1 MPASRMAVRLAQLP
15 HNVLV
20 ELAARLCV
28 SDDSARAAADAV
40 LAKHQPVPQWANEGV
55 LLSSDLVPHLLAPL
69 GLEDGAAAAACSA
82 WAAGWRATAE
92 GRRHLREMPLAFP
105 EDLLGTERIEL
116 AVLPGNSAIETRLV
130 VSNTIETRILDRRMH
145 TVRTF
150 EEQWD
155 GISNADAQ
163 SIFTAHHVVR
173 RLSHDGLELASYGE
187 EDKWFHC
194 PAPGPGGL
202 LFCVAF
208 EEGDTEHD
216 EILALDA
223 ASLQLRYRFGRSLL
237 NDARNLEVVG
247 DELFVCDRNNDRLQV
262 FSLAGEHRRSITGA
276 WKQPVLL
283 CYVHD
288 RLFLV
293 EDPELLPEQ
302 GDNALRGRRIFALSL
317 QGRTIEVY
325 THPVEGR
332 YFCSLYHFDGK
343 LLAAYAPRDG
353 EPVQGMLALAG
364 L

>member
-1 MPASRMAVRLAQLP
+1 
-15 HNVLV
+15 
-20 ELAARLCV
+20 
-28 SDDSARAAADAV
+28 
-40 LAKHQPVPQWANEGV
+40 
-55 LLSSDLVPHLLAPL
+55 
-69 GLEDGAAAAACSA
+69 
-82 WAAGWRATAE
+82 
-92 GRRHLREMPLAFP
+92 
-105 EDLLGTERIEL
+105 
-116 AVLPGNSAIETRLV
+116 
-130 VSNTIETRILDRRMH
+130 MH

-173 RLSHDGLELASYGE
+173 RLSHDGLEVASYGE
-187 EDKWFHC
+187 EHKWFHC

-208 EEGDTEHD
+208 EEDDTEHD

-223 ASLQLRYRFGRSLL
+223 ASLQLRYRFGQSLL

-302 GDNALRGRRIFALSL
+302 GDNALRGRRIFVLSL
-317 QGRTIEVY
+317 QGHTIEVY